1 VDETIN
7 YDIFANYRTLIM
19 ATTTSKHSF
28 LQPAVSVQDSLLM
41 TLFIA
46 VIIHVIILLSVR
58 FAVPQPEKF
67 SKQIEI
73 TLATLP
79 SKKAPKMADFLAQDN
94 QIGGGIEMNKPEP
107 TKQKIASQGN
117 SEMKPPGQRQ
127 SQAESRPKAEKKLI
141 TQIQADH
148 KITITNKDLP
158 PSEIERSKVTA
169 EALKRQIAELGE
181 QIRYS
186 KKSSE
191 KTRIKFVNSV
201 STHKSITA
209 QYIKDWKAKVERVAR
224 LNYPEVAREFEGSLM
239 MDVGIN
245 RDGTIYSIRITKSS
259 GRKALD
265 DAAKRIVR
273 LSAPFPVLPVELL
286 EELDVLAIHRV
297 WNFKDQSG
305 VVSDR

>member
-1 VDETIN
+1 
-7 YDIFANYRTLIM
+7 M
-19 ATTTSKHSF
+19 ATTTPKHSF

-46 VIIHVIILLSVR
+46 VIIHVVILLSVR
-58 FAVPQPEKF
+58 FAVPQPDKF

-79 SKKAPKMADFLAQDN
+79 SKKAPKKADFLAQDN
-94 QIGGGIEMNKPEP
+94 QIGGGVEKNKPEP
-107 TKQKIASQGN
+107 TKQKIASRGD
-117 SEMKPPGQRQ
+117 SEMKPPDQRQ
-127 SQAESRPKAEKKLI
+127 SQVENKPQAEKKLI
-141 TQIQADH
+141 TQIQAEH

-158 PSEIERSKVTA
+158 PSELEKPKVT
-169 EALKRQIAELGE
+169 EESLRRQIAELGE
-181 QIRYS
+181 QLRNS

-209 QYIKDWKAKVERVAR
+209 QYIKDWKAKVERVAS

-273 LSAPFPVLPVELL
+273 LSAPFPVLPAQLL

-297 WNFKDQSG
+297 WNFKDQSA
-305 VVSDR
+305 VVR

>member
-1 VDETIN
+1 
-7 YDIFANYRTLIM
+7 M

-46 VIIHVIILLSVR
+46 AIIHVIILLSVR
-58 FAVPQPEKF
+58 FGVPQPEKL

-79 SKKAPKMADFLAQDN
+79 SKKAPKKADFLAQEN
-94 QIGGGIEMNKPEP
+94 QIGGGVEMNKPEP
-107 TKQKIASQGN
+107 TKQQIASQGD

-127 SQAESRPKAEKKLI
+127 PQAESKPQAEKKLI
-141 TQIQADH
+141 TQIQADQ
-148 KITITNKDLP
+148 KITITKKDLP
-158 PSEIERSKVTA
+158 PSEIEESKLTV

-201 STHKSITA
+201 STHKSIAA
-209 QYIKDWKAKVERVAR
+209 QYMKDWEAKIERVAH
-224 LNYPEVAREFEGSLM
+224 LNYPEVARRFKGSLM

-245 RDGTIYSIRITKSS
+245 ADGTISLIRITKSS
-259 GRKALD
+259 GKKALD

-273 LSAPFPVLPVELL
+273 LSAPFPALPSQLL

-297 WNFKDQSG
+297 WGFEDQSG
-305 VVSDR
+305 VVSGR